1 MNEGFSINNLFPSR
15 YLKPSDLSDTDLI
28 ITITKVIVEDLGRG
42 DHKEEKGVIY
52 AKEITKGF
60 VLNKVNALTIA
71 KMYGDQ
77 TSGWIGK
84 RIALYTTEVSFQ
96 GTPML
101 GIRVRMRPPG
111 QGQIPPQ
118 SNPDQPGVPPDSWA

>member
-1 MNEGFSINNLFPSR
+1 MKDFQLNNLFLVGTSSPQSSR
-15 YLKPSDLSDTDLI
+15 HDLI
-28 ITITKVIVEDLGRG
+28 ITITKGIVEDLGRG

-84 RIALYTTEVSFQ
+84 RTAAIYDRS
-96 GTPML
+96 
-101 GIRVRMRPPG
+101 
-111 QGQIPPQ
+111 
-118 SNPDQPGVPPDSWA
+118 